1 MIEFELLLGIV
12 EELTKLSREEI
23 LSKRKF
29 RSFADV
35 RVICSVLLK
44 KYKPELKTKEIGKL
58 LNVNHSSVCHHR
70 NKHGKLMETDAVYKD
85 MFNEIDL
92 AYQQKMVIVNKSFKE
107 VNKSF
112 KESLINKK
120 KRLEKMLTDIN
131 YVLES
136 IEDGQVIK
144 ME

>member
-12 EELTKLSREEI
+12 EEFTKLSREEI

-29 RSFADV
+29 RSMADV

-70 NKHGKLMETDAVYKD
+70 NKHGKLMETDVVYKD

-107 VNKSF
+107 
-112 KESLINKK
+112 SLINKK
-120 KRLEKMLTDIN
+120 KRLEKMLADIN
-131 YVLES
+131 YVLGS
-136 IEDGQVIK
+136 IEEGQVIK